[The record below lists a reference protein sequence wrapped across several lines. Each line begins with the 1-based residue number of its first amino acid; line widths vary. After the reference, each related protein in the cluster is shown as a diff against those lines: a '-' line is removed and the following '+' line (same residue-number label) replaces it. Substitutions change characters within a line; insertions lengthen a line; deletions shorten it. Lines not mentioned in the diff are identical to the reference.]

1 MERRRRQCENEHKN
15 SVCPL
20 PRPHSLGRSFR
31 SRGAAHAMDGWSPS
45 TVPPHAKL
53 GLLCLVGLLVV
64 WGALDLPG
72 LGIGCKRQIGGWH
85 RKCQVA
91 DPPPRDP
98 WEVLVWLFF
107 WRGCWNIFVDFH

>member
-1 MERRRRQCENEHKN
+1 
-15 SVCPL
+15 
-20 PRPHSLGRSFR
+20 
-31 SRGAAHAMDGWSPS
+31 MDGWSPS
-45 TVPPHAKL
+45 TLPPHAKL

-91 DPPPRDP
+91 DPPPPQETPGRF
-98 WEVLVWLFF
+98 LF
-107 WRGCWNIFVDFH
+107 GCFSGGDVGTYLWTSIKWKVFDDRQPRPFPSPPF